1 MKLHTGI
8 VALMMGS
15 GLNLAHAATQ
25 AADIEGYWRTI
36 DDKTGF
42 AKAIIQIYKAA
53 NGTYSGV
60 HIRAIPR
67 PNYVAKEYCQNCP
80 PPFKDQKIVGMQIIW
95 HLKPVDNFQDAT
107 WQFVEGYALDPLSGK
122 IYRGRAKLSADH
134 RRLTLRGYVGISA
147 LGRSQTWIREDADSQ
162 YLKDL
167 PNPPCPRVC

>member
-1 MKLHTGI
+1 MTGVQTCALPISANLGIYLHSKKLEEERAKASSSET
-8 VALMMGS
+8 
-15 GLNLAHAATQ
+15 LNS
-25 AADIEGYWRTI
+25 
-36 DDKTGF
+36 F

-167 PNPPCPRVC
+167 PKPTLP